1 MRSEIP
7 ETSQTTQEMILARR
21 DLDSMQE
28 KYGADVS
35 LSVTMLVT
43 LTSEPV
49 KDELQNLFFLPR
61 IFLVSL

>member
-7 ETSQTTQEMILARR
+7 ETSQTTQQIILARL

-28 KYGADVS
+28 KYVAHVS
-35 LSVTMLVT
+35 VIVTMLVA

-61 IFLVSL
+61 IFLVSF